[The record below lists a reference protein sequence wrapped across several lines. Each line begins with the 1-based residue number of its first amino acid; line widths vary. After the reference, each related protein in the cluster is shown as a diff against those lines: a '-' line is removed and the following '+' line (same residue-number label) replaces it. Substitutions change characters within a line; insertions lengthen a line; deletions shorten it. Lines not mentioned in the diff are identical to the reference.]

1 MAAATNE
8 SQGDEAMT
16 QTSFEEFAALP
27 AAEVPTPTADHD
39 RLTRWQSLLVAVGS
53 LVLIYGVA
61 LGVMA
66 AGGAIAHSVDP
77 GRRLDIFAALHSVW
91 VIGVLLV
98 IPVLWLL
105 PPHPWA
111 TRAAAGG
118 RREQPPRTGDDP

>member
-1 MAAATNE
+1 
-8 SQGDEAMT
+8 MT

-27 AAEVPTPTADHD
+27 MAEVSATTADRDH
-39 RLTRWQSLLVAVGS
+39 LTRWQSLLMAVGS

-66 AGGAIAHSVDP
+66 AGGAIAHAFDP
-77 GRRLDIFAALHSVW
+77 RRRLDIFAAFHSVW

-98 IPVLWLL
+98 ISVLWLL

-111 TRAAAGG
+111 KRAVAGG
-118 RREQPPRTGDDP
+118 SRTQPAQAADNR